1 MEPPVPLGSGP
12 TSETGISS
20 LERDSATVAIA
31 PAGTDPDAGCL
42 GDGRTFGKL
51 RHQIVQRHLLTGV
64 TQSDQSSGL

>member
-1 MEPPVPLGSGP
+1 MPHASGH
-12 TSETGISS
+12 TTETRLDS
-20 LERDSATVAIA
+20 LERDPATVAIA

-42 GDGRTFGKL
+42 SDGRAFGEL